1 MQQSAFPSALHAGSS
16 AAIPPVSGFCDQY
29 GRDPDAL
36 SRQSPVLLVFL
47 RHFGCTFCR
56 EALADLAARRAQLE
70 AGGVQLCLVHQSDR
84 ARADQVLA
92 RYGLA
97 EVPHLSDPERKLYEA
112 FELRRGSV
120 GQVLGWRSWLRGAVA
135 GVLHGHGIGWLEG
148 DGFQMPGAFL
158 LHQGQILR
166 AFRHQRASD
175 RPDYASLAACEL
187 PA

>member
-1 MQQSAFPSALHAGSS
+1 MSAFPAGRFP
-16 AAIPPVSGFCDQY
+16 AIPPSSEFRDQH
-29 GRDPDAL
+29 GRDPDTL

-70 AGGVQLCLVHQSDR
+70 ASGVQLCLAHQSDR
-84 ARADQVLA
+84 VRAGQVLA

-97 EVPHLSDPERKLYEA
+97 EVPHISDPERKLYEA
-112 FELRRGSV
+112 FELRRGRV
-120 GQVLGWRSWLRGAVA
+120 GQVLGWRSWLRGAMA
-135 GVLHGHGIGWLEG
+135 GVLNGHGIGWLEG

-158 LHQGQILR
+158 LYQGQILR
-166 AFRHQRASD
+166 AFRHAHAAD
-175 RPDYASLAACEL
+175 RPDYLALAACEL